1 MKDDGAKFCSPCPQN
16 LSSISRKFF
25 GFSMDVKKRQFRAVL
40 V

>member
-25 GFSMDVKKRQFRAVL
+25 GFTMDVKKCQFRAVL